1 MEKTIK
7 IGNDVSITLLNIS
20 EEYNN
25 RDLYVRKIEVS
36 HKNRIKYNLWYEDKF
51 QFCLISVS
59 KLEDINIDVSE
70 LFLES
75 YNESDNWGYL
85 DIWDLNDSYFG
96 SDFSTKSYKIN

>member
-36 HKNRIKYNLWYEDKF
+36 HKNRIKYNL
-51 QFCLISVS
+51 
-59 KLEDINIDVSE
+59 
-70 LFLES
+70 
-75 YNESDNWGYL
+75 
-85 DIWDLNDSYFG
+85 
-96 SDFSTKSYKIN
+96 